1 MDKIKIITDSTADL
15 PNSLYIA
22 NNIEVLPLLIEMDGK
37 TYTDGEDIDLKTLL
51 KGMDNSQNFP
61 STSQINPDR
70 FYNTYKKYLDQGD
83 KIISIH
89 ISSKMSGT
97 YQSALIAKNMLNSKD
112 IFVIDSKNVTS
123 GLGILVLKA
132 AELRDKGCSAEEI
145 EKEISDAVNNVKSI
159 LIFDTL
165 NNLIKGGRI
174 GKAKGTLGSI
184 LNIKPL
190 LSIEEG
196 VITQI
201 GKERGM
207 KKAINKASEIIK
219 NCSLK
224 NNQLVIIIH
233 SGNEELRNIF
243 KEEIKKYTLNII
255 ESEVGCVVGV
265 HAGRGAAG
273 IFFIQN

>member
-61 STSQINPDR
+61 STSQVNPDR

-97 YQSALIAKNMLNSKD
+97 YQSAIIAKNMLNSKD

-145 EKEISDAVNNVKSI
+145 EKEISDAVNNVRSI